1 MAGKH
6 ALMVESA
13 FGGRLDMA
21 SKTPGLPL
29 RIALPFSAPS
39 IPLTVLGVVIAV
51 YLPNFFAGQLGVSM
65 AMIGVVLMG
74 VRLVDMPVDVIL
86 AALMD
91 HTRSRFGRY
100 RLWLVAGAPVLMA
113 ALYALFMAPPRF
125 SAAYLFGWYFT
136 LALGASICGLA
147 HQAWTASL
155 APRYDDR
162 SRLFGLINAVGVA
175 GVLVAMSVLI
185 LGPSLGLR
193 AGDSVRASGW
203 FTILATPVCMLLAAA
218 VAPETIAPNIERR
231 PSFADYREVLLKPDL
246 LRLFLAQLCLSLGPT
261 WMSAIYLFFFE
272 DSRGFSSQQSSILLA
287 VYILAGIPGALLTAV
302 VAQKFGKHRTLIGAT
317 TAYSLGL
324 LSVFVVTH
332 GNMVVGLPVML
343 FEGMMAAGFG
353 MMVQA
358 MLADVGDEIRLTQ
371 GRQRMSLVY
380 SVNTLATK
388 IAAAAAIG
396 LTFPLLEALGF
407 NPREGAVN
415 TAAAIHNLDIAFIA
429 GPILFV
435 MLGGACVIGWR
446 LDAARH
452 GLIRA
457 ELDSRDAALEALQ
470 AEPSVGPASLVIAA
484 AAEPA
489 GR

>member
-1 MAGKH
+1 
-6 ALMVESA
+6 
-13 FGGRLDMA
+13 
-21 SKTPGLPL
+21 
-29 RIALPFSAPS
+29 
-39 IPLTVLGVVIAV
+39 
-51 YLPNFFAGQLGVSM
+51 
-65 AMIGVVLMG
+65 
-74 VRLVDMPVDVIL
+74 
-86 AALMD
+86 
-91 HTRSRFGRY
+91 
-100 RLWLVAGAPVLMA
+100 
-113 ALYALFMAPPRF
+113 
-125 SAAYLFGWYFT
+125 
-136 LALGASICGLA
+136 
-147 HQAWTASL
+147 
-155 APRYDDR
+155 
-162 SRLFGLINAVGVA
+162 
-175 GVLVAMSVLI
+175 
-185 LGPSLGLR
+185 
-193 AGDSVRASGW
+193 
-203 FTILATPVCMLLAAA
+203 
-218 VAPETIAPNIERR
+218 
-231 PSFADYREVLLKPDL
+231 
-246 LRLFLAQLCLSLGPT
+246 
-261 WMSAIYLFFFE
+261 
-272 DSRGFSSQQSSILLA
+272 
-287 VYILAGIPGALLTAV
+287 
-302 VAQKFGKHRTLIGAT
+302 LIGAT

-457 ELDSRDAALEALQ
+457 ALDSRDAGLEALQ